1 VSVVAARDVNRV
13 VLTMMARAPVDLQ
26 ATTKDVKA
34 HVRRVIGDLE
44 AIEQSKDPIFQDP
57 RSIFLDL
64 VLSVHHLETAIAKCR
79 RAWWP

>member
-1 VSVVAARDVNRV
+1 MSVVAACGLHRA
-13 VLTMMARAPVDLQ
+13 VLTMMARTPVDLQ
-26 ATTKDVKA
+26 ATTEDVKA

-57 RSIFLDL
+57 RAIFLDL
-64 VLSVHHLETAIAKCR
+64 ILSVHHLQAAIAKCR